1 MYLFNTSVYMFNF
14 NILAKHK
21 STVINKIPLNEY
33 EDRIKKIQ
41 NILKERNIDVLVAYG
56 TDSEPQNLIY
66 LSNYWPQFETSS
78 VVVPRD
84 ESPALVIGPESK
96 TFAEGYSIIKKIFQV
111 IEHRES
117 SEPNYP
123 DQKLDT
129 YDEVFDFVLNGR
141 KAKKIAISG
150 ISIIALP
157 VYEAIINS
165 SNPAE
170 IIKAD
175 DILINLRMKKSKN
188 EIELMKQSSV
198 IALKAFEA
206 GLNNI
211 KPGMEE
217 VEVAGSIVGEMFK
230 NKAENFAFTP
240 YILSGKRT
248 NQAISRASH
257 KIISKN
263 EPVQF
268 SFGCRYGNYASS
280 IGRPLCIG
288 KMPKKYKELVK
299 IGIDA
304 QELVISSLKPGIPA
318 KETFRKY
325 WEFLVNKGYSNY
337 FLYGPCHGTG
347 IMECEHPFLEADSEY
362 LLEEGMTFQG
372 DIFLGNNEFGLRFE
386 DGVVIKSGGVD
397 IFNEKFREVIEL

>member
-1 MYLFNTSVYMFNF
+1 
-14 NILAKHK
+14 
-21 STVINKIPLNEY
+21 VINKIPMTEY
-33 EDRIKKIQ
+33 EERFKKIQ
-41 NILKERNIDVLVAYG
+41 NILKEKNIDVLVVFG

-66 LSNYWPQFETSS
+66 LSNYWPQFETSA
-78 VVVPRD
+78 VVVPKD
-84 ESPALVIGPESK
+84 GSPVLVIGPEGK
-96 TFAEGYSIIKKIFQV
+96 TFAEDYSIIKKIFQV

-129 YDEVFDFVLNGR
+129 YGEIFDFVLNGG
-141 KAKKIAISG
+141 KIKRIGISG
-150 ISIIALP
+150 IAIIALP

-165 SNPAE
+165 SKHAE

-188 EIELMKQSSV
+188 EVELMKQSSK
-198 IALKAFEA
+198 ITLKAFEA

-217 VEVAGSIVGEMFK
+217 VEVSGFIVGEMFK
-230 NKAENFAFTP
+230 NKAENYAFTP

-257 KIISKN
+257 KVISKN
-263 EPVQF
+263 EPIQF

-288 KMPKKYKELVK
+288 KMPKKYRELVN
-299 IGIDA
+299 IGIGA
-304 QELVISSLKPGIPA
+304 QEQVISSLKPGIQA
-318 KETFRKY
+318 KEVFTKY

-347 IMECEHPFLEADSEY
+347 VMECEHPFLESDSDF
-362 LLEEGMTFQG
+362 LLEEGMTFQV
-372 DIFLGNNEFGLRFE
+372 DIFLGDNEFGLRFE
-386 DGVVIKSGGVD
+386 DGVLITSEGADV
-397 IFNEKFREVIEL
+397 FNDKYCEIIEI

>member
-1 MYLFNTSVYMFNF
+1 M
-14 NILAKHK
+14 
-21 STVINKIPLNEY
+21 INKIPMTEY
-33 EDRIKKIQ
+33 EERFKKIQ
-41 NILKERNIDVLVAYG
+41 NILKEKNIDVLVVFG

-66 LSNYWPQFETSS
+66 LSNYWPQFETSA
-78 VVVPRD
+78 VVVPKD
-84 ESPALVIGPESK
+84 GSPVLVIGPEGK
-96 TFAEGYSIIKKIFQV
+96 TFAEDYSIIKKIFQV

-129 YDEVFDFVLNGR
+129 YGEIFDFVLNGG
-141 KAKKIAISG
+141 KIKRIGISG
-150 ISIIALP
+150 IAIIALP

-165 SNPAE
+165 SKHAE

-188 EIELMKQSSV
+188 EVELMKQSSK
-198 IALKAFEA
+198 ITLKAFEA

-217 VEVAGSIVGEMFK
+217 VEVSGFIVGEMFK
-230 NKAENFAFTP
+230 NKAENYAFTP

-257 KIISKN
+257 KVISKN
-263 EPVQF
+263 EPIQF

-288 KMPKKYKELVK
+288 KMPKKYRELVN
-299 IGIDA
+299 IGIGA
-304 QELVISSLKPGIPA
+304 QEQVISSLKPGIQA
-318 KETFRKY
+318 KEVFTKY

-347 IMECEHPFLEADSEY
+347 VMECEHPFLESDSDF
-362 LLEEGMTFQG
+362 LLEEGMTFQV
-372 DIFLGNNEFGLRFE
+372 DIFLGDNEFGLRFE
-386 DGVVIKSGGVD
+386 DGVLITSEGADV
-397 IFNEKFREVIEL
+397 FNDKYCEIIEI

>member
-1 MYLFNTSVYMFNF
+1 MD
-14 NILAKHK
+14 
-21 STVINKIPLNEY
+21 NKIPLNEY

-41 NILKERNIDVLVAYG
+41 NILKERDIDILVAFG
-56 TDSEPQNLIY
+56 TEAEPQNLIY
-66 LSNYWPQFETSS
+66 LSNYWPQFETASI
-78 VVVPRD
+78 VVSRD
-84 ESPALVIGPESK
+84 GSPALVIGPESK
-96 TFAEGYSIIKKIFQV
+96 TFAEDYSVIKKIFQV

-129 YDEVFDFVLNGR
+129 YGEIFDFVLNGS
-141 KAKKIAISG
+141 KAKRIGISG

-157 VYEAIINS
+157 VYKAIINS
-165 SNPAE
+165 SNSAE
-170 IIKAD
+170 IIKTD

-188 EIELMKQSSV
+188 EIELMKQSSR
-198 IALKAFEA
+198 ITLKAFEA

-217 VEVAGSIVGEMFK
+217 VEVAGFIVGEMFK
-230 NKAENFAFTP
+230 NKAESFAFAP

-257 KIISKN
+257 KVISKS
-263 EPVQF
+263 EPIQF

-288 KMPKKYKELVK
+288 KMPKKYRELVN
-299 IGIDA
+299 ISIDA
-304 QELVISSLKPGIPA
+304 QELVISSLKPGIEA
-318 KETFRKY
+318 KEVFRKY
-325 WEFLVNKGYSNY
+325 WEFLVNKDFSNY

-347 IMECEHPFLEADSEY
+347 IMECEHPFLEADSKY
-362 LLEEGMTFQG
+362 LLEEGMTFQV

-386 DGVVIKSGGVD
+386 DGVLITSDGASV
-397 IFNEKFREVIEL
+397 FNDDYRKVIEL

>member
-1 MYLFNTSVYMFNF
+1 MG
-14 NILAKHK
+14 
-21 STVINKIPLNEY
+21 NKIILNEY
-33 EDRIKKIQ
+33 KDRIKKIQ
-41 NILKERNIDVLVAYG
+41 NILKEKNIDVLVVFG

-66 LSNYWPQFETSS
+66 LSNYWPAFETSS
-78 VVVPRD
+78 VVIPKYG
-84 ESPALVIGPESK
+84 SPVLVIGPESK
-96 TFAEGYSIIKKIFQV
+96 TFAEDYSVIKKIFQV
-111 IEHRES
+111 LEHRES

-123 DQKLDT
+123 NQKLDT
-129 YDEVFDFVLNGR
+129 YDEIFDFILNGYKPKR
-141 KAKKIAISG
+141 IAISG

-165 SNPAE
+165 TKSSE

-188 EIELMKQSSV
+188 EVELMKQSSK
-198 IALKAFEA
+198 ITLKAFEA

-217 VEVAGSIVGEMFK
+217 LEVSGFIVGEMFK
-230 NKAENFAFTP
+230 NKAENVAFTP

-263 EPVQF
+263 EPIQF

-288 KMPKKYKELVK
+288 KMPKKYRELVN
-299 IGIDA
+299 IGISA
-304 QELVISSLKPGIPA
+304 QELVISSLKPGLQA
-318 KETFRKY
+318 KEIFRKY
-325 WEFLVNKGYSNY
+325 WEFLVNKGYLNY

-347 IMECEHPFLEADSEY
+347 IMECEHPFLESNSNY
-362 LLEEGMTFQG
+362 LLEEGMTFQV
-372 DIFLGNNEFGLRFE
+372 DIFLGDNEFGLRFE
-386 DGVVIKSGGVD
+386 DGVFITSKGVEV
-397 IFNEKFREVIEL
+397 FNNDYRKVIEI